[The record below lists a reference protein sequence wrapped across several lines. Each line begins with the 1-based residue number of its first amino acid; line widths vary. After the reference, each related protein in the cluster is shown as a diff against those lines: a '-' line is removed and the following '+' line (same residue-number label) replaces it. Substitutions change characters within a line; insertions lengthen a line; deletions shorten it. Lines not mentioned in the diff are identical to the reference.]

1 MLRKAAT
8 ILAGLAIIAPIRV
21 LLHKQFDGLDDT
33 IEVCQKLTACKI
45 PFSDQ
50 SAHEARKMARLV
62 HPDSRSAPSDLLCDS
77 ESVNELVKLTK
88 GLTYHP
94 LAHFV
99 CYLNISPDNFV
110 NFVTG
115 LALLALKGLQLLIS
129 LKRAANEDRGRPN
142 ARASASDHG
151 AEDGSEHLGGPH
163 DLPHEAAGHDDT
175 APRRRHVQ
183 VGNAPFGMS
192 ALLLFAAVGLCDL
205 TAEVQS
211 QSTAVAV
218 RHDKVLVPA
227 ALAGK
232 HSEYSSGIPPCTRSC
247 KPVPMVC
254 VDEGWFSAVQYVYWE
269 QDGYCEHIKT
279 NIPAGVTKMA
289 ADNVLWAVVGTAVM
303 NAANGISIDDVAGIF
318 LAYQFSDIQKEK
330 IVEADRLRK
339 LASIQARL
347 ALST

>member
-227 ALAGK
+227 ALKGK
-232 HSEYSSGIPPCTRSC
+232 HSVYSSGIPPCATAC

-254 VDEGWFSAVQYVYWE
+254 VDEGFVSGDQYVYWE
-269 QDGYCEHIKT
+269 QDGVCQHIKT
-279 NIPAGVTKMA
+279 NIPAGITKTA
-289 ADNVLWAVVGTAVM
+289 ADSVLWSMVGVVLWDGKI
-303 NAANGISIDDVAGIF
+303 GFDDLFNIF
-318 LAYQFSDIQKEK
+318 LAWDFTSNLKGMQ
-330 IVEADRLRK
+330 VEAESLKK
-339 LASIQARL
+339 LASNQARQ
-347 ALST
+347 ALLQ